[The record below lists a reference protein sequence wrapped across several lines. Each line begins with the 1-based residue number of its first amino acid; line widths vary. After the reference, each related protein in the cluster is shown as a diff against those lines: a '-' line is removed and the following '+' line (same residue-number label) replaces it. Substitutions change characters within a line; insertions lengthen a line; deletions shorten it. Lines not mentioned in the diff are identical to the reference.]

1 MIVSPLGLDD
11 KESGGVSTRIGVQEK
26 EEEEMVEKWGVVE

>member
-11 KESGGVSTRIGVQEK
+11 KESGGLGDGVQGK
-26 EEEEMVEKWGVVE
+26 EEMVEKWGVVE